1 MIGTVSG
8 AIIFGSISQICTNI
22 GASIACGCFSG
33 LFSAIFY
40 NKIYQKINKRQ
51 VFDSFGSIFIF
62 IISLIS
68 TLGVAPLV
76 VYCYYNFNFLV
87 QTLRNDSNTANTAI
101 TNSSVIIYMLQYV
114 GITAGIGFGSGLI
127 IGLIMKI
134 FDRFD
139 ADKLLDDKLYIGKAS
154 GLKAGPEK
162 SK

>member
-1 MIGTVSG
+1 VIGTISG

-40 NKIYQKINKRQ
+40 HTIYQKIDRRQ
-51 VFDSFGSIFIF
+51 VFDSFGSILIS

-68 TLGVAPLV
+68 TLGVAPLI
-76 VYCYYNFNFLV
+76 VYCYYNFNFFI
-87 QTLRNDSNTANTAI
+87 QTLRNDSNTANGAI
-101 TNSSVIIYMLQYV
+101 TNSSVITYMLQYV
-114 GITAGIGFGSGLI
+114 GITGGTGFISGLI
-127 IGLIMKI
+127 IGLILKI

-139 ADKLLDDKLYIGKAS
+139 ADKLFDDKIYFSKSS

-162 SK
+162 